1 MGHLPKLIED
11 LALIL
16 IAGAVTTLIF
26 RRIKQPL
33 VLGYIIAG
41 FLVGPHFDFIPTVA
55 DSTNVETLA
64 EIGVIFLLF
73 SLGLEFS
80 FKKLMRVGGSASI
93 TAFVEIIFITI
104 SGYFV
109 GKMLG
114 WTTMDSL
121 FLGGMLASSSTTI
134 IIRAFDELGV
144 KTKQFARIVFGV
156 LVVEDIVVIL
166 LMVMLSTIAVSQQ
179 FQGMEMLMTV
189 LKLLFFLALWFIAGI
204 FLLPTFLKRVKHLMD
219 EETLLVL
226 AIGLCLGMVVV
237 ATQVGFSAELGAFI
251 MGSIIAETTSAQ
263 KVEHIIKPVKDLFG
277 AVFFVSV
284 GMMINPQEMI
294 EYRWPILIIT
304 LLTLFGKLFSTTI
317 GALLSGQPLKQSVQV
332 GSSMAQI
339 GEFAFI
345 VASLGLSLQVI
356 SPFLFPVAVGASA
369 VTTFTT
375 PFLIQ
380 NSERLY
386 NGLVKILPGKWV
398 RALNSYSSGTQNIQA
413 ESNWKILLKSYA
425 NIALTNGIVLLALM
439 LLSIR
444 FFLPFLEKH
453 IADQTTRSIIGIVV
467 SLSAAAPFV
476 WALMAKKP
484 ENLAYKEL
492 WLDKKYNRGPLLVL
506 EIARN
511 VIGVLLIG
519 FWVDTMSSTNVA
531 LIVGLP
537 FIIVV
542 MVLFQK
548 RLQAFYQRLEGR
560 FLTNLHAREVE
571 EAQLSGG
578 VLRKQFDPQS
588 DLSPWDAH
596 IIDLEVDQQAEYIG
610 KTLVELAWREKFG
623 INLAY
628 IKRGDKLIYAP
639 GRNNK
644 LLPFDRVGVIAT
656 DEQMQS
662 FMPIFDRT
670 EKLDPNTN
678 NIEDIILQKIVVDEH
693 TRLKGLSIRDSR
705 IRERTNGLVVGIE
718 RRKMRILN
726 PESSTVFEWGDIVWI
741 VGERKKIQRL
751 NEGYNEY
758 DNEQNKPETERKTE
772 A

>member
-16 IAGAVTTLIF
+16 IAGAITTLIF

-55 DSTNVETLA
+55 DSENVETLA

-80 FKKLMRVGGSASI
+80 FKKLMRVGGSASV
-93 TAFVEIIFITI
+93 TAFVEIIFITVT
-104 SGYFV
+104 GYFV
-109 GKMLG
+109 GKWMG

-166 LMVMLSTIAVSQQ
+166 LMVMLSTIAVTKE
-179 FQGMEMLMTV
+179 FAGEEMLMTV

-204 FLLPTFLKRVKHLMD
+204 FLLPTFLKRAQKLID
-219 EETLLVL
+219 EETLLIL
-226 AIGLCLGMVVV
+226 SIGLCLGMVVL

-251 MGSIIAETTSAQ
+251 MGSILAETTSAQ
-263 KVEHIIKPVKDLFG
+263 KVEHVIKPVKDLFG

-284 GMMINPQEMI
+284 GMMIDPQAIVEN
-294 EYRWPILIIT
+294 RWAVVIVT
-304 LLTLFGKLFSTTI
+304 LVTLFGKLFSTTL

-332 GSSMAQI
+332 GMSMAQI

-345 VASLGLSLQVI
+345 VATLGLSLGVI

-375 PFLIQ
+375 PYFIKY
-380 NSERLY
+380 SETIY
-386 NGLVKILPGKWV
+386 NALVKILPGKWV
-398 RALNSYSSGTQNIQA
+398 RALNSYSSGTQTIQA
-413 ESNWKILLKSYA
+413 ESNWKVLLKSYA
-425 NIALTNGIVLLALM
+425 NIGLTNGIVILALM
-439 LLSIR
+439 LLSVR
-444 FFLPFLEKH
+444 FFVPFLEEH
-453 IADQTTRSIIGIVV
+453 VPNNTTRSIIALVV
-467 SLSAAAPFV
+467 SLGAAAPFL

-484 ENLAYKEL
+484 ENMAYKEL
-492 WLDKKYNRGPLLVL
+492 WMDKNYNRGPLLVI

-511 VIGVLLIG
+511 VVGVLIIG
-519 FWVDTMSSTNVA
+519 FWIDTLSSTNIA
-531 LIVGLP
+531 LLFAIP
-537 FIIVV
+537 FIILV
-542 MVLFQK
+542 MVLFSQ
-548 RLQAFYQRLEGR
+548 RLQNFYHRLEGR
-560 FLTNLHAREVE
+560 FLTNLNAREVE
-571 EAQLSGG
+571 EAESSGG
-578 VLRKQFDPQS
+578 VLRRQFDPQS

-596 IIDLEVDQQAEYIG
+596 IIDMEVDQQAEYVG

-644 LLPFDRVGVIAT
+644 LLPFDRVGIIAT
-656 DEQMQS
+656 DEQIQS
-662 FMPIFDRT
+662 FKPIFDRT
-670 EKLDPNTN
+670 EEFDPAAN

-693 TRLKGLSIRDSR
+693 TKLKGMSIRASR

-726 PESSTVFEWGDIVWI
+726 PESSTVFEWGDIVWL
-741 VGERKKIQRL
+741 VGERKKIQKL
-751 NEGYNEY
+751 NDGYNEY
-758 DNEQNKPETERKTE
+758 ESGMQKPAIEPENSL
-772 A
+772 